1 MKFQPSNTLVLG
13 GTGKT
18 GSRVAERLRSRGLP
32 VRIASRSGTPAFDWT
47 APATWP
53 AALAQV
59 EALYVSYFPDLAV
72 PGAAEDVSRLCALA
86 RESGARQIVLLS
98 GRGEPGVLPSE
109 RAVRECGIAFTILRC
124 AFFNQNFSE
133 GHLVPPPN
141 GEIVFPAGNVA
152 EPFVDAD
159 DIADVAVAA
168 LTDDTHAGKTYELTG
183 PRLLTFAEAA
193 SEIAQASGR
202 AIQYVPVSA
211 EEYRAVLRAHVP
223 EEFADFLTELFRDVL
238 DGHNASLADGVER
251 ALGRRP
257 RDFRDYAR
265 TATRAGA
272 WRT

>member
-32 VRIASRSGTPAFDWT
+32 VRVASRSGTPAFDW
-47 APATWP
+47 AARATWP
-53 AALAQV
+53 AVLAGV
-59 EALYVSYFPDLAV
+59 DALYLSYFPDLAV
-72 PGAAEDVSRLCALA
+72 PGAADDVSRLCALA
-86 RESGARQIVLLS
+86 HESGVRRIVLLS
-98 GRGEPGVLPSE
+98 GRGESGVLPSE
-109 RAVRECGIAFTILRC
+109 QAVRECGIAFTILRC

-133 GHLVPPPN
+133 GHLVPLPN
-141 GEIVFPAGNVA
+141 GEIAFPAGDVG

-168 LTDDTHAGKTYELTG
+168 LTDDAHAGKTFELTG

-193 SEIAQASGR
+193 SEIAQACGR
-202 AIQYVPVSA
+202 PIRYVSVSP
-211 EEYRAVLRAHVP
+211 EEYREALRAHVP
-223 EEFADFLTELFRDVL
+223 PEFADFLTELFREVL

-265 TATRAGA
+265 AASQAGA